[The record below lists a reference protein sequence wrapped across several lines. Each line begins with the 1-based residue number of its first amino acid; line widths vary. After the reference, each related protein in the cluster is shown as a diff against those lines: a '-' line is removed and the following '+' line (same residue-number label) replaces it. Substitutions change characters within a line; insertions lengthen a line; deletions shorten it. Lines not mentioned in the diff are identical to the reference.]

1 MSNFVSLGNYKDF
14 NSEVKMKTI
23 KLLMKSLRENKK
35 NTVLSIL
42 FVALEVV
49 CECALPF
56 VMAKLIDNSGVDWN
70 SLLIYGGI
78 LVVLATCALAFGII
92 SGKRA
97 ARAGAGFAANLR
109 DDMFVKVQ
117 GYSFANIDKFSA
129 SSLVTRMTTDITN
142 IQNAF
147 SMIIRIAVR
156 VPLMMIFSIIMAFV
170 ISPSL
175 AWIFLACVPILG
187 GIIVLI
193 ISKATPTFSRVFK
206 RYDALNN
213 SVHENVKGIRV
224 VKTYVREDYEN
235 KKFEKAADDVTNDFV
250 HAEKIVAWLT
260 PSMNFFMYICY
271 VIISVLGAYVI
282 TGKLGW
288 GTLTTGDLSSLI
300 TYGINILSALMML
313 AMILIMITMSV
324 ASAKRIAEVIEEKS
338 TLTNPDNA
346 LTTVADGSVDFDNV
360 TFKYSDK
367 AENAVLSDIDLH
379 IKSGE
384 TVGILGGTGSS
395 KTSLVNLIS
404 RLYDV
409 TDGEVKVG
417 GVNVKEYDLDTLRQ
431 NVAVVLQKNVLF
443 SGTIEENLKWGDE
456 NATEEEMKKACE
468 ISQADEYIRSF
479 PDGYQ
484 TYLEEGGTNLSGGQK
499 QRLCIARA
507 LLRKPKILILDD
519 STSAVD
525 TKTDALIR
533 KGLKETMP
541 ETTKIIIAQRIS
553 SIQDAD
559 KIVVLDNGTINGM
572 GSHEELLKSNAI
584 YKDIFET
591 QNKTGGNDNE

>member
-1 MSNFVSLGNYKDF
+1 
-14 NSEVKMKTI
+14 MKTI
-23 KLLMKSLRENKK
+23 KLIMKSLRENKK

-70 SLLIYGGI
+70 SLLIYVGI
-78 LVVLATCALAFGII
+78 LIVLATCALAFGII

-156 VPLMMIFSIIMAFV
+156 VPLMMIFSIVMAFI

-175 AWIFLACVPILG
+175 AWIFLVCADFRRCYRSYYQQG
-187 GIIVLI
+187 
-193 ISKATPTFSRVFK
+193 TPTFSRVFK

-235 KKFEKAADDVTNDFV
+235 KKFAKAADDVTSDFV
-250 HAEKIVAWLT
+250 HAEKIVALLT
-260 PSMNFFMYICY
+260 PSMNFFMYACY

-282 TGKLGW
+282 TGKLGR

-324 ASAKRIAEVIEEKS
+324 ASAKRIAEVMEEES

-346 LTTVADGSVDFDNV
+346 LTAVADGSVDFDNV

-367 AENAVLSDIDLH
+367 ILVLDHGRI
-379 IKSGE
+379 
-384 TVGILGGTGSS
+384 
-395 KTSLVNLIS
+395 
-404 RLYDV
+404 
-409 TDGEVKVG
+409 
-417 GVNVKEYDLDTLRQ
+417 
-431 NVAVVLQKNVLF
+431 
-443 SGTIEENLKWGDE
+443 IEEGN
-456 NATEEEMKKACE
+456 
-468 ISQADEYIRSF
+468 
-479 PDGYQ
+479 
-484 TYLEEGGTNLSGGQK
+484 
-499 QRLCIARA
+499 
-507 LLRKPKILILDD
+507 
-519 STSAVD
+519 
-525 TKTDALIR
+525 
-533 KGLKETMP
+533 
-541 ETTKIIIAQRIS
+541 
-553 SIQDAD
+553 
-559 KIVVLDNGTINGM
+559 
-572 GSHEELLKSNAI
+572 HEELIAKRGTYYQLYTGA
-584 YKDIFET
+584 FEL
-591 QNKTGGNDNE
+591 E

>member
-1 MSNFVSLGNYKDF
+1 
-14 NSEVKMKTI
+14 MKTI

-42 FVALEVV
+42 LVALEVV

-260 PSMNFFMYICY
+260 PSMNFFMYVCY

-324 ASAKRIAEVIEEKS
+324 ASAKRIAEVMEEES

-409 TDGEVKVG
+409 TEGEVKVG

-468 ISQADEYIRSF
+468 IAQADEYIRSF
-479 PDGYQ
+479 PEGYK

>member
-1 MSNFVSLGNYKDF
+1 
-14 NSEVKMKTI
+14 MKTI

-49 CECALPF
+49 CECTLPF

-117 GYSFANIDKFSA
+117 GYSFANIDKISA

-260 PSMNFFMYICY
+260 PSMNFFMYVCY

-324 ASAKRIAEVIEEKS
+324 ASAKRIAEVMEEES

-409 TDGEVKVG
+409 SEGEVKVG
-417 GVNVKEYDLDTLRQ
+417 GVNVKEYDLDTLRE

-468 ISQADEYIRSF
+468 IAQADEYIRSF
-479 PDGYQ
+479 PEGYK

>member
-1 MSNFVSLGNYKDF
+1 
-14 NSEVKMKTI
+14 MKTI

-260 PSMNFFMYICY
+260 PSMNFFMYVCY

-324 ASAKRIAEVIEEKS
+324 ASAKRIAEVMEEES
-338 TLTNPDNA
+338 TLTNPENA

-409 TDGEVKVG
+409 TEGEVKVG

-468 ISQADEYIRSF
+468 IAQADEYIRSF
-479 PDGYQ
+479 PEGYK

>member
-1 MSNFVSLGNYKDF
+1 
-14 NSEVKMKTI
+14 MKTI

-260 PSMNFFMYICY
+260 PSMNFFMYVCY

-324 ASAKRIAEVIEEKS
+324 ASAKRIAEVMEEKS

-409 TDGEVKVG
+409 TEGEVKVG

-479 PDGYQ
+479 PEGYK

-559 KIVVLDNGTINGM
+559 KIVVLDNGTINGI
-572 GSHEELLKSNAI
+572 GSHEELMKTNAI